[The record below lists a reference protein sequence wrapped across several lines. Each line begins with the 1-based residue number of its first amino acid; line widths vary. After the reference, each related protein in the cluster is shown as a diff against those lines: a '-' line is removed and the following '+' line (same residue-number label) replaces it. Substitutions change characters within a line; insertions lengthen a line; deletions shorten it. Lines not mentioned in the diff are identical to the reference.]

1 MAAATVVMVAAPAQ
15 ACDCVPLTP
24 AEARS
29 EASVVFV
36 GTPTEQLGHPDEGSP
51 DPVTYLFSVERVL
64 KGEAGP
70 TLSVSTNN
78 SADACG
84 VDFRIGDRYEVYALD
99 ADGTPFAT
107 RCGGTHRIF

>member
-1 MAAATVVMVAAPAQ
+1 MTSTPAQ

-29 EASVVFV
+29 EASTVFV
-36 GTPTEQLGHPDEGSP
+36 GTATQRVGHPDEGSP
-51 DPVTYLFSVERVL
+51 DPVTYRFTVERVL

-70 TLSVSTNN
+70 TLSVRTNN

-107 RCGGTHRIF
+107 RCGGTHRIS